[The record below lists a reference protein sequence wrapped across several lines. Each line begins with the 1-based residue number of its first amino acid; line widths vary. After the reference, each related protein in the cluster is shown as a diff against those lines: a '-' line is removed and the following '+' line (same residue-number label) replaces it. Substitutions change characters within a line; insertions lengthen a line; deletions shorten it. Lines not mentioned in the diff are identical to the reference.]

1 MKGEM
6 EGVVE
11 QGGLGVIAVHSRN
24 FAKESLMAQA
34 VPTYLLAL
42 AAQQN
47 RVWIATGHDLAEWWR
62 LRENMRVSLQ
72 FIGQRMELEISNVGD
87 SAVEGATALIFHPR
101 AATVKIDPTKAWMPD
116 VEVRRIDDF
125 RSLAIFKTIR
135 SGHYPY
141 KLVFE

>member
-1 MKGEM
+1 
-6 EGVVE
+6 
-11 QGGLGVIAVHSRN
+11 
-24 FAKESLMAQA
+24 
-34 VPTYLLAL
+34 
-42 AAQQN
+42 
-47 RVWIATGHDLAEWWR
+47 
-62 LRENMRVSLQ
+62 
-72 FIGQRMELEISNVGD
+72 MELEISNVGD
-87 SAVEGATALIFHPR
+87 AAVEGATAVIYHPR